1 MNQLLLISG
10 HFDKLCDRYFTVAQS
25 ALTYHSNCGPFDK
38 LSDRFFTVVR
48 ISETYH
54 SGSGP

>member
-1 MNQLLLISG
+1 MSQLLLILG
-10 HFDKLCDRYFTVAQS
+10 HFDKLSDRYFTVAQS
-25 ALTYHSNCGPFDK
+25 ALTYHSNCGHFDK
-38 LSDRFFTVVR
+38 LSDRYFTVAR